1 MKPSEKPLISRSS
14 ELKESNTTISWW
26 IPIKEGAKKHQ
37 KDDGKI
43 KQDVENLPQRFAIAL
58 TLVKIDNK

>member
-26 IPIKEGAKKHQ
+26 IPIKEGDKKHQ
-37 KDDGKI
+37 KDNGKI